1 MSERK
6 VPPMPVWTT
15 LEQLQAER
23 DRIAKAAGK
32 PAMKPHEYR
41 EHLAEVL
48 PIRDIPEAWEQ

>member
-1 MSERK
+1 MTERE
-6 VPPMPVWTT
+6 VPPMPPFTT

-23 DRIAKAAGK
+23 DRITKAKGSR
-32 PAMKPHEYR
+32 AMTAKEYR